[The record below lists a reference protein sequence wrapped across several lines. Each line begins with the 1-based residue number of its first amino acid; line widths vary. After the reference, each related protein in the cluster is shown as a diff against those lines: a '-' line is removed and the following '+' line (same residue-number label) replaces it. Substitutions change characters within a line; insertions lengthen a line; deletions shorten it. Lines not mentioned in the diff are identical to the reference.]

1 MLTGVNFKYYVLLQ
15 SFLHSSLMSNSLG
28 LNLSATEVSVL
39 GTAREENVNFF
50 NMSDDEVE
58 DTCEFCLQ

>member
-1 MLTGVNFKYYVLLQ
+1 MLISGSIFLQ

-28 LNLSATEVSVL
+28 LNLSATEVSGL

-58 DTCEFCLQ
+58 DSRVN